1 MTYLISNLLRKKGK
15 FVIIIINSVVDP
27 DPNYIG
33 IQQHCRSKLGQKIQD
48 PDPNI
53 NVESTV
59 KQFFFNIY
67 KNNFNG
73 AVIWNHQS
81 RFSRFPL
88 ASVLKFTRRINNKLT

>member
-1 MTYLISNLLRKKGK
+1 MAI
-15 FVIIIINSVVDP
+15 IIIINSVVDP

-73 AVIWNHQS
+73 GVILEPSVWFLS
-81 RFSRFPL
+81 LSARFSFEIY
-88 ASVLKFTRRINNKLT
+88 A

>member
-1 MTYLISNLLRKKGK
+1 MTYLISNLHRKKGTY
-15 FVIIIINSVVDP
+15 VIIIINSVVDP

-59 KQFFFNIY
+59 KLFFF
-67 KNNFNG
+67 
-73 AVIWNHQS
+73 
-81 RFSRFPL
+81 
-88 ASVLKFTRRINNKLT
+88 

>member
-1 MTYLISNLLRKKGK
+1 MTYLISNLHRKKGK

-73 AVIWNHQS
+73 AVILEPS
-81 RFSRFPL
+81 VSFLSLSACFSFEIY
-88 ASVLKFTRRINNKLT
+88 A

>member
-1 MTYLISNLLRKKGK
+1 MTYLISNLHRKKGK

-73 AVIWNHQS
+73 GVILEPS
-81 RFSRFPL
+81 VSFLSLSACFSFEIY
-88 ASVLKFTRRINNKLT
+88 A

>member
-1 MTYLISNLLRKKGK
+1 MTYLISNLHRKKGK
-15 FVIIIINSVVDP
+15 YVIIIINSVVDP

-73 AVIWNHQS
+73 AVILEPS
-81 RFSRFPL
+81 VSFLSLSACFSFEIY
-88 ASVLKFTRRINNKLT
+88 A

>member
-73 AVIWNHQS
+73 AVILEPSVWFLS
-81 RFSRFPL
+81 LSACFSFEIY
-88 ASVLKFTRRINNKLT
+88 A

>member
-1 MTYLISNLLRKKGK
+1 MTYLISNLHRKKGK

-33 IQQHCRSKLGQKIQD
+33 IQQHCGSRLGQKIQD

-73 AVIWNHQS
+73 AVILEPSVWFLS
-81 RFSRFPL
+81 LSACFSFEIY
-88 ASVLKFTRRINNKLT
+88 A